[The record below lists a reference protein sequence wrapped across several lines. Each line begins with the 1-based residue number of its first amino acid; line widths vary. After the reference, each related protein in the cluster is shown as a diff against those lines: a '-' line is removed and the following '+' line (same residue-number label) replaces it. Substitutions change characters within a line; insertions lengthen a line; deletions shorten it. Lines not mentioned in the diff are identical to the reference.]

1 MYRPFV
7 DLDCLPV
14 YLFHALSP
22 ELYMLGEKQ
31 GVALRFLAYIVHR
44 SAQQDSRFWLLYPFH
59 WLSPFLLLAPLTLN
73 FIKSKIVP
81 HFRFLQYSL
90 LRPVPSH
97 QEIYLS
103 ATGFTSLILE
113 INERVEDLGSDQE
126 ALRYHF
132 DDVVT
137 PGDIN
142 RVWETSDVM
151 QLPNFP

>member
-1 MYRPFV
+1 M
-7 DLDCLPV
+7 
-14 YLFHALSP
+14 
-22 ELYMLGEKQ
+22 
-31 GVALRFLAYIVHR
+31 RFLVYMCIC
-44 SAQQDSRFWLLYPFH
+44 SRRFFFFAFLAVSSIFISPPSSITSVPVPRPHSYTPHLLPS
-59 WLSPFLLLAPLTLN
+59 SP
-73 FIKSKIVP
+73 P
-81 HFRFLQYSL
+81 HFEPSEIQNNTSLSFLRYSL

-137 PGDIN
+137 PGDISH
-142 RVWETSDVM
+142 VWETSNVM